1 MSNWNRALSLDNS
14 KILGIINLSNDSFS
28 GDGVFNKDAKL
39 NKLLNSAKQK
49 NINFIDVGCASTK
62 PGFDSVTTE
71 EEIKRLNY
79 FKNINQNKF
88 SFSID
93 SFNPIVT
100 KHAVENNFE
109 IINDVS
115 GFMNEEMIRL
125 AVDSKSKIILVHRHP
140 KSESL
145 HHKMIYKDVVK
156 EVKQHLDS
164 KIKSLISLGVR
175 EEQIA
180 IDPGLGFGKNLS
192 DSVDL
197 LLNIKELKD
206 IVVFDLFDKEN
217 GENTQK
223 SISIGLIFQ
232 AKSRT
237 LKDTEIDGFMSKVIK
252 MLETNFQITIR

>member
-1 MSNWNRALSLDNS
+1 MFNWDNYLDSLETK
-14 KILGIINLSNDSFS
+14 KIGIINVTNDSFS
-28 GDGVFNKDAKL
+28 GDGTYVSRE
-39 NKLLNSAKQK
+39 KLLSKFEIAKK
-49 NINFIDVGCASTK
+49 RNIKLLDVGCMSTK
-62 PGFDSVTTE
+62 PKSRTIDTNE
-71 EEIKRLNY
+71 ESKRLD
-79 FKNINQNKF
+79 FFLQNI
-88 SFSID
+88 SEYYDYSID

-115 GFMNEEMIRL
+115 GFMKEEMIRL

-156 EVKQHLDS
+156 EVKEHLNS

-206 IVVFDLFDKEN
+206 NFPLIVGYSKKKFIKNIPMSNSDLFKHCVDS
-217 GENTQK
+217 GV
-223 SISIGLIFQ
+223 SLV
-232 AKSRT
+232 RMH
-237 LKDTEIDGFMSKVIK
+237 L
-252 MLETNFQITIR
+252 TN

>member
-79 FKNINQNKF
+79 FINIILKNF
-88 SFSID
+88 DFD
-93 SFNPIVT
+93 RFD
-100 KHAVENNFE
+100 ENNFE

-115 GFMNEEMIRL
+115 GFMKEEMIRL

-156 EVKQHLDS
+156 EVKEHLNS

-192 DSVDL
+192 DSVEL

-206 IVVFDLFDKEN
+206 NFPLIVGYSKKKFIKNIPMSNSDLFKHCVDS
-217 GENTQK
+217 GV
-223 SISIGLIFQ
+223 SLV
-232 AKSRT
+232 RMH
-237 LKDTEIDGFMSKVIK
+237 L
-252 MLETNFQITIR
+252 TN

>member
-79 FKNINQNKF
+79 FININQNKF

-115 GFMNEEMIRL
+115 GFMKDEMIQL

-145 HHKMIYKDVVK
+145 HHKMIYKDFVK
-156 EVKQHLDS
+156 EVKEHLNS
-164 KIKSLISLGVR
+164 KIKSLRNNELFFACIFEL
-175 EEQIA
+175 
-180 IDPGLGFGKNLS
+180 NLS
-192 DSVDL
+192 SLSIFFCARDS
-197 LLNIKELKD
+197 IFLK
-206 IVVFDLFDKEN
+206 
-217 GENTQK
+217 
-223 SISIGLIFQ
+223 IF
-232 AKSRT
+232 R
-237 LKDTEIDGFMSKVIK
+237 DTVWNSAY
-252 MLETNFQITIR
+252 

>member
-39 NKLLNSAKQK
+39 NNLLNSAKQK

-79 FKNINQNKF
+79 FININQNKF

-115 GFMNEEMIRL
+115 GFMKEEMIRL
-125 AVDSKSKIILVHRHP
+125 AVDSK
-140 KSESL
+140 
-145 HHKMIYKDVVK
+145 
-156 EVKQHLDS
+156 
-164 KIKSLISLGVR
+164 
-175 EEQIA
+175 
-180 IDPGLGFGKNLS
+180 
-192 DSVDL
+192 
-197 LLNIKELKD
+197 
-206 IVVFDLFDKEN
+206 
-217 GENTQK
+217 
-223 SISIGLIFQ
+223 
-232 AKSRT
+232 
-237 LKDTEIDGFMSKVIK
+237 
-252 MLETNFQITIR
+252 

>member
-1 MSNWNRALSLDNS
+1 MSNWNQVLSSDNS
-14 KILGIINLSNDSFS
+14 KILGIINLSNDSFT
-28 GDGVFNKDAKL
+28 GDGVFDNDEKL
-39 NKLLNSAKQK
+39 NKLLKSAKQK

-62 PGFDSVTTE
+62 PGFVNITTK
-71 EEIKRLNY
+71 EEIERLNY
-79 FKNINQNKF
+79 FINTNQNKF

-93 SFNPIVT
+93 SFNPIVA
-100 KHAVENNFE
+100 KHAVENYFE

-115 GFMNEEMIRL
+115 GFMDEEMVRIAIESR
-125 AVDSKSKIILVHRHP
+125 SKIILVHRHP

-145 HHKMIYKDVVK
+145 HHKMIYKNVVK
-156 EVKQHLDS
+156 EVKEHLNS

-206 IVVFDLFDKEN
+206 NFPLIVGYSKKKFIKNIQMSNSDLFKHCVDS
-217 GENTQK
+217 GV
-223 SISIGLIFQ
+223 SLV
-232 AKSRT
+232 RMH
-237 LKDTEIDGFMSKVIK
+237 L
-252 MLETNFQITIR
+252 TN